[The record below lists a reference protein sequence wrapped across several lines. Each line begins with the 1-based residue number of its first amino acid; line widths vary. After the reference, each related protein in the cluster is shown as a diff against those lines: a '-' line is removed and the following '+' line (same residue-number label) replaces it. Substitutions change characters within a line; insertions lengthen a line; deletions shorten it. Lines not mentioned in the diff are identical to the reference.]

1 VSIHAICRRDQ
12 FALRVG
18 NHYFG
23 FRHRVIREYW
33 SERNR
38 IGWKVVYLPF
48 GWRAFYCHHR
58 SRGGIRAGVWNK
70 YWPGVVLAGVGGGFI
85 AAGIEGVLGGS
96 AIFIPMLVSGLVTL
110 GSGVSWMW
118 TARSWRRRETDAHAA
133 DVRRRAELARYMA
146 GVR

>member
-1 VSIHAICRRDQ
+1 MGILA
-12 FALRVG
+12 
-18 NHYFG
+18 FG
-23 FRHRVIREYW
+23 L
-33 SERNR
+33 
-38 IGWKVVYLPF
+38 G
-48 GWRAFYCHHR
+48 
-58 SRGGIRAGVWNK
+58 
-70 YWPGVVLAGVGGGFI
+70 
-85 AAGIEGVLGGS
+85 LGGS